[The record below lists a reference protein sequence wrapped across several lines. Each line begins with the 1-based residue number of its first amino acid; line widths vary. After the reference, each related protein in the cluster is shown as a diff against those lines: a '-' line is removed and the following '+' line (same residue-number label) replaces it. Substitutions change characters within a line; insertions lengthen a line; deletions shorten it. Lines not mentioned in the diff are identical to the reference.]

1 MIKYAYILSV
11 LLLASCATKKDII
24 YTLPDAG
31 GDVAYE
37 FKELVIQKG
46 DVLDIKVTSLNPEST
61 MIFQNSLNQ
70 FQNQQPEILK
80 LQGYLVDASGEITFP
95 VLGSVKADGLST
107 TELSKSIQQELKQ
120 YIKDATVR
128 TRLVNYKV
136 SVLGEVVRPGTYT
149 YLEEQITLP
158 QVLGTAG
165 DLTINGDR
173 RNINLVRKVG
183 DALKTYNIDL
193 TVGDLINPDYFY
205 LQQNDMVYVRPNTA
219 RVKSSGLIGN
229 VGTLVSVLSLV
240 VSLTILITR

>member
-1 MIKYAYILSV
+1 
-11 LLLASCATKKDII
+11 
-24 YTLPDAG
+24 
-31 GDVAYE
+31 
-37 FKELVIQKG
+37 
-46 DVLDIKVTSLNPEST
+46 
-61 MIFQNSLNQ
+61 MIFQNSPNQ

-80 LQGYLVDASGEITFP
+80 LQGYLVDATGEITFP

-183 DALKTYNIDL
+183 DGVKTYNIDL
-193 TVGDLINPDYFY
+193 TKGDLINPDYYY
-205 LQQNDMVYVRPNTA
+205 LQQNDLVYVRPNTA

-229 VGTLVSVLSLV
+229 VGNLVSVLSLV